1 MIFAAQDPTL
11 GPFCPQGDANCA
23 KGASY
28 GSSRLFALNAKTGA
42 IIWKSDVVAEINGD
56 TIGSDTEI
64 HQRIHYSPPLIFD
77 NKVYIG
83 VHSYENPIQI
93 GRVIAVDLTNGHIA
107 SAFQFQAVGT
117 PSSPPGSVRGGGV
130 WNGAATD
137 GTSVFFTTGNTNRDG
152 GNPPLAM
159 EPPPDHGVSM
169 VSVDEDSGKIK
180 WPYKA
185 VPYSADCDADWSA
198 GATVMKTS
206 CGSLIASVQ
215 KDGWSYAIDATQGPS
230 CPLSGHSWQFPPTTK
245 GCSFPQNSCPSNQN
259 QATADHGDD
268 DYRRPG
274 AAWDDVFVV
283 RTGGESRVQDGVTA
297 GYSRLHALNA
307 CATTEHDRVRWIAD
321 IPNSSGGGGSF
332 GATTVTGG
340 IVFVGTNQGHL
351 VVLADPSVTAAAG
364 SRCSNI
370 DYPTAAACT
379 AAGYSL
385 VPIPKVIANI
395 QIPDG
400 GSLVAIR
407 NEPVLAEGRVFVGTN
422 KGHVYMLQP

>member
-1 MIFAAQDPTL
+1 MEKWNQLARMTYRDRAPDGAVIFAAQDPTL

-23 KGASY
+23 KGASLW
-28 GSSRLFALNAKTGA
+28 GARVCSRLDAKTGA
-42 IIWKSDVVAEINGD
+42 TIWKSDVVAEINGD

-93 GRVIAVDLTNGHIA
+93 GRVIAVDLTNGHIS

-117 PSSPPGSVRGGGV
+117 PSSPLGSVRGGGV

-152 GNPPLAM
+152 GNPPLAIGTASRSRGV
-159 EPPPDHGVSM
+159 HGQRRTRTAARSIV
-169 VSVDEDSGKIK
+169 
-180 WPYKA
+180 A
-185 VPYSADCDADWSA
+185 VQARALQRRLRCRLVCRRH
-198 GATVMKTS
+198 GHVTS
-206 CGSLIASVQ
+206 CGELVASVQ

-245 GCSFPQNSCPSNQN
+245 GYSVPQNSCPSNQN

-283 RTGGESRVQDGVTA
+283 RTGARAGFMTASRLGTA
-297 GYSRLHALNA
+297 GCTRSMPALQPS
-307 CATTEHDRVRWIAD
+307 TIA
-321 IPNSSGGGGSF
+321 F
-332 GATTVTGG
+332 
-340 IVFVGTNQGHL
+340 
-351 VVLADPSVTAAAG
+351 AG
-364 SRCSNI
+364 SRTFRAV
-370 DYPTAAACT
+370 PAAEVRSA
-379 AAGYSL
+379 L
-385 VPIPKVIANI
+385 RP
-395 QIPDG
+395 
-400 GSLVAIR
+400 
-407 NEPVLAEGRVFVGTN
+407 
-422 KGHVYMLQP
+422 